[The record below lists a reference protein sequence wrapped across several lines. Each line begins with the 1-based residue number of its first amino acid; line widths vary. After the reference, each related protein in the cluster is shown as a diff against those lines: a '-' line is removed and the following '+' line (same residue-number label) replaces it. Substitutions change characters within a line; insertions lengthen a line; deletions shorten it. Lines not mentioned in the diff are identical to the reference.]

1 MLLQLVLLCCII
13 DGLVLLHSWCL
24 CVVFLVL
31 LLQEKKPAPFG
42 WDAFNQQAV
51 FNAAEKRAS
60 KIKPDLDA
68 YK

>member
-1 MLLQLVLLCCII
+1 MIGLCCCI
-13 DGLVLLHSWCL
+13 DGASVL
-24 CVVFLVL
+24 LVL